1 MAGSYD
7 FEEQERIA
15 AIQHWWEDNAKF
27 VYAAVAAFVL
37 SVGGWQGWKY
47 WSAVQTEDAA
57 AMASQLAKAR
67 GDAKRT
73 GDIAQAIVDKHP
85 RSFFAS
91 EAALTAAQASFAAG
105 DLAGARSRLE
115 WVMANGRDEHRGI
128 ARIRLAA
135 VLLDEKKHAEALQ
148 VLDGNK
154 DEAWTAMAADLK
166 GDILFAQA
174 ASTRRAP
181 PTSSPST
188 RASPRSPLRSL
199 TELKLG
205 ALGAPND
212 IMAGRLA
219 AATCVL
225 ALGGCGRHSHLR
237 PFFTDASKKPM
248 PLAEIRVA

>member
-188 RASPRSPLRSL
+188 SAIRGARCARSPSSNSARSGLPMTYGRPPRRRHLRA
-199 TELKLG
+199 G
-205 ALGAPND
+205 AR
-212 IMAGRLA
+212 RLR
-219 AATCVL
+219 
-225 ALGGCGRHSHLR
+225 GHSHLR
-237 PFFTDASKKPM
+237 PLHRRVEEAM